1 MAFENPSPTRINLIQ
16 TKKILSLAESGR
28 EVLERKRD
36 ILLRELRNSIYDAE
50 RIRQDLLESL
60 ATAYQSLTEANMA
73 KGSETIANV
82 ALGSSFE
89 ANFLLDF
96 RSIMGVAV
104 PTVEFQGKPDVKPD
118 YGFANTSA
126 ELDKAF
132 KGFYSVLGL
141 IADLAT
147 AEGTTFQIANDVHS
161 TQRRVNAL
169 NYVLIPR
176 YRSITKQ
183 IELVLEEK
191 DREEFVRTKR
201 IKHMIKEH
209 KNVESELQKYQKN
222 IDSHRRFKL

>member
-1 MAFENPSPTRINLIQ
+1 MSLENISPTRINLIQ
-16 TKKILSLAESGR
+16 TKKTLNLAESGC

-36 ILLRELRNSIYDAE
+36 ILLRELRNTIYNAD
-50 RIRQDLLESL
+50 RIRGDLLEILSN
-60 ATAYQSLTEANMA
+60 AYQSLKEANMA

-82 ALGSSFE
+82 ALGSSYE
-89 ANFLLDF
+89 ADFILDF

-104 PTVEFQGKPDVKPD
+104 PIAKFQSEPDAKPD
-118 YGFANTSA
+118 YGFANTSV

-132 KGFYSVLGL
+132 KQFYNALEL
-141 IADLAT
+141 ISDLAS
-147 AEGTTFQIANDVHS
+147 AEGATFQIANDVRR

-169 NYVLIPR
+169 DHVLIPM
-176 YRSITKQ
+176 YRNISKK

-209 KNVESELQKYQKN
+209 GKE
-222 IDSHRRFKL
+222 